1 MTRLVQ
7 IGLFLALCAGLQAR
21 QADYIV
27 GAQDV
32 LTVTVYDQPDM
43 SGKFTVETDGSF
55 SFPLIGRVTAA
66 GRTLRAIEEDV
77 RKRLSDGY
85 LRNPQ
90 VSAAVETYQSQRIF
104 IMGEVRAPGA
114 YGLTGNMT
122 VIEALSR
129 AGSTTAAA
137 GDEVMIVRSKTGSQ
151 ATGPL
156 IPGQSADSDIIR
168 VNLREMQLG
177 VMSQNVSLRD
187 GDTIVVPKAQ
197 AVYVFGQVRAPGA
210 YPVEKDTTVL
220 QALSLAGGVTDRGS
234 TSRLVIVRTVDGK
247 KKELKAKLSDTVEPG
262 DTLIVKERFF

>member
-1 MTRLVQ
+1 MTRLPL
-7 IGLFLALCAGLQAR
+7 IGALLLALCAAPRAQ

-27 GAQDV
+27 GSQDV

-43 SGKFTVETDGSF
+43 SGKFKVETDGSF

-66 GRTLRAIEEDV
+66 GRTLRAIEDDV

-90 VSAAVETYQSQRIF
+90 VTAAVETYQSQRIF
-104 IMGEVRAPGA
+104 IMGEVRSPGA
-114 YGLTGNMT
+114 YGLTGDMT

-137 GDEVMIVRSKTGSQ
+137 GDEVMIVRSKAG
-151 ATGPL
+151 APEGPL
-156 IPGQSADSDIIR
+156 TPGQTSDAEIIR
-168 VNLREMQLG
+168 INVRELQSGM
-177 VMSQNVSLRD
+177 MSQNVSLRD
-187 GDTIVVPKAQ
+187 GDTLVVPKAQ
-197 AVYVFGQVRAPGA
+197 ALYVFGQVRAPGA
-210 YPVEKDTTVL
+210 YPAEKGTTVL

>member
-1 MTRLVQ
+1 MTRLLQ
-7 IGLFLALCAGLQAR
+7 IGLFLVLCAGLQAQ
-21 QADYIV
+21 QADYVV

-43 SGKFTVETDGSF
+43 SGKFKVETDGSF

-66 GRTLRAIEEDV
+66 GLTLRAIEEDV

-90 VSAAVETYQSQRIF
+90 VTAAVETYQSQRIF
-104 IMGEVRAPGA
+104 IMGEVRSPGA
-114 YGLTGNMT
+114 YGLTGDMT

-156 IPGQSADSDIIR
+156 TPGQSADADIIR

-187 GDTIVVPKAQ
+187 GDTLVVPKAQ

-210 YPVEKDTTVL
+210 YPAEKGTTVL